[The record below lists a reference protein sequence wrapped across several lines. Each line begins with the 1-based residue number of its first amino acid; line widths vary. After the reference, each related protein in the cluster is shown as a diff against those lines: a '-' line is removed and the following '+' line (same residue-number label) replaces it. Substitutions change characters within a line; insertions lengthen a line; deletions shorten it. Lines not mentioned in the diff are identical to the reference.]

1 MKRMICVTNQNVAE
15 ELVSLGFRY
24 MKQHQ
29 NDTVIYTFIESEDLF
44 ELINDKR
51 KFSKKHWYIDKRL
64 RF

>member
-1 MKRMICVTNQNVAE
+1 MKRMICVTNQGMAE
-15 ELVSLGFRY
+15 ELAARGFRF

-29 NDTVIYTFIESEDLF
+29 NGCEVYTFVECEELF

-51 KFSKKHWYIDKRL
+51 KFCKKNWYVDSRL